1 MKKTIALLFAVLVF
15 LLSSCKPVETEPETE
30 DATTVDQTEVVD
42 ADTTQV
48 EAVVEE

>member
-15 LLSSCKPVETEPETE
+15 LLSSCKPVETEPEDVT
-30 DATTVDQTEVVD
+30 AVDQTEVVD
-42 ADTTQV
+42 TDTTQV